1 MAEEKTQSGTNNA
14 EKEID
19 LLELLQTVWAARKRI
34 IKYAIVGAVIGLVI
48 GFSLPKTYVTSIKM
62 APESKSGASGGNM
75 AGLAAMAGINLN
87 SGAGTEGI
95 TTDIF
100 PDIVKSTPFLL
111 EFAEIPVTLTP
122 KAKGEPGEQMTLFEY
137 VTEHQKKPWWK
148 HLTAFPGK
156 AVGWVLSLGRDKVEE
171 ELPPVDSLDVFELPK
186 AYKGFAGALGQ
197 MLAVEEDKKSSML
210 EVTVTMQDPRVSAVI
225 ADSLVNKLQK
235 YMTSYRTRKTR
246 YDLEQ
251 NMRQNEE
258 AQARYYEAEDRLA
271 EAIDQN
277 RNISSEL
284 LRVRIERLR
293 NERNLAYNVY
303 SQTASQVEMN
313 KIKLQEATP
322 IATVVEPAIVPD
334 RPASPRKMMILVAF
348 AFLGGFLAVGIV
360 VVKSLLANNNASE
373 TKAAE
378 TAVDVEA

>member
-111 EFAEIPVTLTP
+111 EFADIPVTLTP

-171 ELPPVDSLDVFELPK
+171 ELPPVDSLDLFELPG

-303 SQTASQVEMN
+303 SQTAAQVEMN

-334 RPASPRKMMILVAF
+334 RPASPRKINRFWRTIMLRKPKPVRRLWMFSHNVEPEKTQHVE
-348 AFLGGFLAVGIV
+348 G
-360 VVKSLLANNNASE
+360 
-373 TKAAE
+373 
-378 TAVDVEA
+378 VDE